1 MALCQN
7 ENICP
12 CQRVFGS
19 GVWWSELW
27 GRCEGTCDMRA
38 ALSFTAWVSELHGVF
53 YLTCTLK
60 DQLNFD
66 FIYTEIKLY
75 HGGIFKMS
83 DLVSD
88 YKSCFANKKTL
99 EFPQQKK
106 GAAGPYCSQNHCAQR
121 AMWVSLWFFC
131 GGIWREH
138 LKYGKMETI
147 IRLEMNSICGWT
159 WDNLILNS
167 HFCDWNTVILCH
179 ISSTIQSLV

>member
-1 MALCQN
+1 MEWVVGAVWRDLWHEGCF
-7 ENICP
+7 IFHCLGFRVTW
-12 CQRVFGS
+12 CFLFDLHAQRSAKFWLHLHRKKV
-19 GVWWSELW
+19 VPWW
-27 GRCEGTCDMRA
+27 D
-38 ALSFTAWVSELHGVF
+38 
-53 YLTCTLK
+53 
-60 DQLNFD
+60 
-66 FIYTEIKLY
+66 I
-75 HGGIFKMS
+75 KMS